1 MLKVNTKESKL
12 LSDNYLYILLNS
24 ILHEDY
30 YFLKSKSLKTGNF
43 NTWLS
48 SNWTMHGQSHTLN
61 IWYITVDI
69 LPFCNIEKKLIA
81 NCSNRVNWQQEK
93 IQRQFFLHTNWW
105 KRKMSS
111 IKLVIV

>member
-1 MLKVNTKESKL
+1 M

-30 YFLKSKSLKTGNF
+30 YFLTSKSLKTGNF

-61 IWYITVDI
+61 IWHITVEI

-93 IQRQFFLHTNWW
+93 IQRQFFYTQTDEKERCLQ
-105 KRKMSS
+105 
-111 IKLVIV
+111 